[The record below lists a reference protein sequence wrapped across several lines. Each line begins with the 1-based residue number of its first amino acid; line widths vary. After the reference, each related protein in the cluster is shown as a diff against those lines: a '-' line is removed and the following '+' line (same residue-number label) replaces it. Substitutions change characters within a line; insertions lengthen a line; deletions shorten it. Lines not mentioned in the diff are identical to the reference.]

1 MTYNRVMWIVL
12 CLLLILV
19 IALLAWRQASLPP
32 AEPVTRPQALPPAA
46 RGAAL
51 SPVELAESPRIT
63 IAISADQPAQIIIVT
78 PTDGPTATL
87 APTTAPSATMTPTD
101 VPSATTRPTEQ
112 STHTPVPTQPNPT
125 ATPAPTST
133 PTATRTPVSG
143 SPLPA
148 FPGAEGFGTQAVGG
162 RGGRVYIVST
172 LADSGQGSL
181 RECVN
186 AAGPRICV
194 FRTGGTIEL
203 KSTLTVAN
211 PYLTIAG
218 QTAPGGGITLKVA
231 DPSRSIDMF
240 KITTYEVV
248 VRYIRFRPGTKGQD
262 ARALTINAGGSVPQ
276 DRVAHNIVIDH
287 CSFSWAGDEI
297 IIAWDRTHDVTF
309 SWNILAESLTP
320 GLKGPNLGKYGGGP
334 YSIHHNLIAHHSYR
348 LPNAS
353 ASGGTTDLVNNVIY
367 NFRAFGMRA
376 LLGAMINLRG
386 NWIEAGPDT
395 ATGSYYV
402 RNDLDVPDPDSAV
415 PLPNP
420 TTRGFYLD
428 GNTLQGQYNGADGA
442 APGQQ
447 SDRIRSILPPSVKAA
462 DIKAQP
468 YAFAPITMTDAA
480 TAYDQVLADAGS
492 VHGLRCDG
500 TWYDRPDAV
509 DSRIV
514 ESVRLKRSSHN
525 LPQPKTGYIA
535 SPADVGG
542 WPPLGTGEP
551 CADSD
556 QDGMPDAWE
565 AAMGYSL
572 SLPDSAVI
580 ESNGWTRMD
589 LYLAGVRP

>member
-1 MTYNRVMWIVL
+1 MTFDRAVWIT
-12 CLLLILV
+12 V
-19 IALLAWRQASLPP
+19 ILLACIVAGMFVWGMFFQPPP
-32 AEPVTRPQALPPAA
+32 APQPVA
-46 RGAAL
+46 RVADFGFGEVAPSA
-51 SPVELAESPRIT
+51 RIT
-63 IAISADQPAQIIIVT
+63 ISISADQPAQIVIVT
-78 PTDGPTATL
+78 PTEAPGGTQT
-87 APTTAPSATMTPTD
+87 PTTAPSATMTPTTA
-101 VPSATTRPTEQ
+101 PSATTRPTEQ
-112 STHTPVPTQPNPT
+112 STATPQPTKSPTVAPTVSPTPKPT
-125 ATPAPTST
+125 ATPTSIAP
-133 PTATRTPVSG
+133 AA
-143 SPLPA
+143 LAA
-148 FPGAEGFGTQAVGG
+148 FPGAEGFGSQAVGG
-162 RGGRVYIVST
+162 RGGRVYLVTS
-172 LADSGQGSL
+172 LADSGAGSL
-181 RECVN
+181 RECVQ
-186 AAGPRICV
+186 ASGPRICV

-248 VRYIRFRPGTKGQD
+248 VRYIRFRPGTRGQD

-276 DRVAHNIVIDH
+276 ARVAHNIVIDH

-367 NFRAFGMRA
+367 NFRSFGMRA

-402 RNDLDVPDPDSAV
+402 RNDLDVPDPDSSV

-420 TTRGFYLD
+420 TTRGYYLD
-428 GNTLQGQYNGADGA
+428 GNLLQGQYNGA
-442 APGQQ
+442 
-447 SDRIRSILPPSVKAA
+447 SRIRAILPPSVKTA

-468 YAFAPITMTDAA
+468 YAFAPITLTDAA
-480 TAYDQVLADAGS
+480 TAYDQVLAGAGAA
-492 VHGLRCDG
+492 HGLRCDG
-500 TWYDRPDAV
+500 AWYTRPDAV
-509 DSRIV
+509 DARIV

-525 LPQPKTGYIA
+525 LPQPKLGYIA
-535 SPADVGG
+535 SPDDVGG

-556 QDGMPDAWE
+556 GDGMFDAFEARMKYGVNVPDGVVVE
-565 AAMGYSL
+565 ESGY
-572 SLPDSAVI
+572 
-580 ESNGWTRMD
+580 TRMD
-589 LYLAGVRP
+589 IFLAGVR